1 MTCTGIGTGP
11 GRRHT
16 RVESTI
22 MNRITEHSA
31 RLRRRLDDLFRVE
44 GSGLVMG
51 LVGSVIVLLL
61 FRVSIFMLSGW

>member
-1 MTCTGIGTGP
+1 
-11 GRRHT
+11 
-16 RVESTI
+16 
-22 MNRITEHSA
+22 MNRITEYSA

-51 LVGSVIVLLL
+51 SVGSVIVLLL